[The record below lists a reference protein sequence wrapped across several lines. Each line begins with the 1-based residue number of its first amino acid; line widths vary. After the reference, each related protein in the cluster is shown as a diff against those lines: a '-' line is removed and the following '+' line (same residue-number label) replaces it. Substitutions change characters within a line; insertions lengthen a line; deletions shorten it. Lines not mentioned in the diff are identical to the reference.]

1 MRLAPDYLIRVVRF
15 LIDTVEDTLD
25 HSDPAPITHPS
36 LKPRQYEIVSAAT
49 HAKHQNS
56 YRGPKRYRDA
66 EFYRSRYVSKRVKK
80 LPKTLPF

>member
-1 MRLAPDYLIRVVRF
+1 MRLAPDYLIRVVRV
-15 LIDTVEDTLD
+15 LIDIVEDTID

-36 LKPRQYEIVSAAT
+36 LRPTKYESVSPAI
-49 HAKHQNS
+49 HAKHQNP
-56 YRGPKRYRDA
+56 YLGPKRIRTA